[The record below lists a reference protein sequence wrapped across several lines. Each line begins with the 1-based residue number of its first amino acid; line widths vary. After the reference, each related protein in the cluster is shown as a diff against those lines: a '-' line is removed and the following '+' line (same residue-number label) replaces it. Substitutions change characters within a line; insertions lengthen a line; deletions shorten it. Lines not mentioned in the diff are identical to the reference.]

1 VSAKDGGGLEELFG
15 IIAEPAA
22 VEEPVEVEEKPKSWV
37 PFALRNLLL
46 ITLATVVAQA
56 ALRSAGIGVSVLLVV
71 AAFVALRLMMLAVSL
86 VAPPPVRKS
95 AGRPA
100 GRGEEDGNYHWGG
113 TDALRAAVRRWEQR
127 LEWSQSDADS
137 FSRNVLPVFA
147 ELVDERLRLRHGIT
161 RVSDPRRARE
171 LIGEPLW
178 RFLADPGR
186 RPPKPRDLA
195 AYVESLEKL

>member
-1 VSAKDGGGLEELFG
+1 VSEKSGGGLEELFG
-15 IIAEPAA
+15 IIEEPAV
-22 VEEPVEVEEKPKSWV
+22 VEEPPEVEEKPKSWV

-56 ALRSAGIGVSVLLVV
+56 ALRSAGVGVSVLLTV
-71 AAFVALRLMMLAVSL
+71 AAFVALRLLMLAVSL
-86 VAPPPVRKS
+86 VAPPEVRK
-95 AGRPA
+95 PA
-100 GRGEEDGNYHWGG
+100 GRARAGEEDGAYHWGG

-127 LEWSQSDADS
+127 LGWSQSDAEL

-147 ELVDERLRLRHGIT
+147 ELIDERLRLRHGIT
-161 RVSDPRRARE
+161 RASDPRRARE

-186 RPPKPRDLA
+186 RPPKARELT
-195 AYVESLEKL
+195 AYVETLEKL